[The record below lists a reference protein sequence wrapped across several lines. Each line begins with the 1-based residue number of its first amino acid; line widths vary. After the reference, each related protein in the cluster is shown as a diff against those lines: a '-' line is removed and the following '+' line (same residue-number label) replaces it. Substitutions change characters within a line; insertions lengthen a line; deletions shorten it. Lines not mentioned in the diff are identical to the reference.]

1 MYLKYLSKIYINY
14 IYPIKNKRSV
24 RLTELMRKEQR
35 QKRISLDSV
44 LFCYLNSFFSTVKAV
59 TALALSTDF
68 TSNTPVKRN
77 TTFTSVGVL
86 ERNTTFT
93 SVGVLERNTTGKF
106 LNYKKSII
114 KYLTAFLSFYTS
126 QKFHAA
132 V

>member
-1 MYLKYLSKIYINY
+1 MNLNNLTKFFIKYNYL
-14 IYPIKNKRSV
+14 IKNKRPV
-24 RLTELMRKEQR
+24 KPTELIRKEQC
-35 QKRISLDSV
+35 QKQFSVDSV
-44 LFCYLNSFFSTVKAV
+44 LFCYFNSFFPAFKAV

-68 TSNTPVKRN
+68 TSNTPVNRK
-77 TTFTSVGVL
+77 
-86 ERNTTFT
+86 TTFT

-114 KYLTAFLSFYTS
+114 KYLTAFLCFYRS

>member
-1 MYLKYLSKIYINY
+1 MYLRNLSKIYIKY
-14 IYPIKNKRSV
+14 SYLIKNRRPVK
-24 RLTELMRKEQR
+24 LTELIRKEQCR
-35 QKRISLDSV
+35 KRISLDSV
-44 LFCYLNSFFSTVKAV
+44 LFCYFNSCFSTFKAV

-77 TTFTSVGVL
+77 TTFTSI
-86 ERNTTFT
+86 
-93 SVGVLERNTTGKF
+93 GVLERNTTGKF

>member
-14 IYPIKNKRSV
+14 IYPIKNKRLV
-24 RLTELMRKEQR
+24 KLTELIRKEQC

-44 LFCYLNSFFSTVKAV
+44 LFCYFNSFFSAFKAV
-59 TALALSTDF
+59 SALALSTDF
-68 TSNTPVKRN
+68 TSNTPVK
-77 TTFTSVGVL
+77 
-86 ERNTTFT
+86 
-93 SVGVLERNTTGKF
+93 RNTTGKF

>member
-1 MYLKYLSKIYINY
+1 MYLNSLTRIYINY
-14 IYPIKNKRSV
+14 IYLIKNKIPV
-24 RLTELMRKEQR
+24 KLTELIRKEQR

-44 LFCYLNSFFSTVKAV
+44 LFCYLNSFFSTFKAV

-86 ERNTTFT
+86 ER
-93 SVGVLERNTTGKF
+93 STTGKL
-106 LNYKKSII
+106 LNHKKSII
-114 KYLTAFLSFYTS
+114 KYLSAFLRFYTS

>member
-14 IYPIKNKRSV
+14 IYPIKNKRPV
-24 RLTELMRKEQR
+24 KLTELIRKEQC

-44 LFCYLNSFFSTVKAV
+44 LFCYFNSFFSTFKAV

-77 TTFTSVGVL
+77 TTFA
-86 ERNTTFT
+86 

-114 KYLTAFLSFYTS
+114 KYLTAFLCFYRS

>member
-14 IYPIKNKRSV
+14 IYPIKNKRPV
-24 RLTELMRKEQR
+24 KLTELIRKKQC

-44 LFCYLNSFFSTVKAV
+44 LFCYFNSFFSTFKAV

-86 ERNTTFT
+86 ERNTT
-93 SVGVLERNTTGKF
+93 GKF

-114 KYLTAFLSFYTS
+114 KYLTAFLCFYRS

>member
-1 MYLKYLSKIYINY
+1 MNLNNLTKFFIKYNYL
-14 IYPIKNKRSV
+14 IKNKRPV
-24 RLTELMRKEQR
+24 KLTELIRKDQC

-44 LFCYLNSFFSTVKAV
+44 LFCYFNSFFSTFKAV

-86 ERNTTFT
+86 ERNTT
-93 SVGVLERNTTGKF
+93 GKF

-114 KYLTAFLSFYTS
+114 KYLTAFISFFMS
-126 QKFHAA
+126 QKFR
-132 V
+132 VVV

>member
-1 MYLKYLSKIYINY
+1 MYLDVLTRIYINY
-14 IYPIKNKRSV
+14 IYIIKNKIPVKLS
-24 RLTELMRKEQR
+24 ELIRKEQR

-44 LFCYLNSFFSTVKAV
+44 LFCYFNSFFSTFKAV

-77 TTFTSVGVL
+77 TTFA
-86 ERNTTFT
+86 

-114 KYLTAFLSFYTS
+114 KYSTAFLSFFMS
-126 QKFHAA
+126 QKFH
-132 V
+132 VVV